1 MAARPRPPSRGPLTG
16 SAASADGR
24 ALEPHRPPPVATLP
38 SPPHCGRRQDP
49 FPRYSAPPSP
59 SGVRL
64 GMAAGV
70 CGTSVASAW
79 TASAVSTWP
88 LEPPGCLG
96 TSGRASG
103 LVFVSISPA
112 LALGCLGSAPLAFSG
127 GRGES
132 ALVTSNSSEC
142 LPRLVE
148 PTPVHPL
155 WDPDEGAW
163 GVGTVQVARPSPLT
177 RPPQRTLW
185 AISPPSSVFTRDR
198 AFSQLNGP
206 WKQFWTPR
214 NRESQEPGYPGMF

>member
-177 RPPQRTLW
+177 RPPNV
-185 AISPPSSVFTRDR
+185 PS
-198 AFSQLNGP
+198 GP
-206 WKQFWTPR
+206 FLRPAAYLPGT
-214 NRESQEPGYPGMF
+214 EPFLS